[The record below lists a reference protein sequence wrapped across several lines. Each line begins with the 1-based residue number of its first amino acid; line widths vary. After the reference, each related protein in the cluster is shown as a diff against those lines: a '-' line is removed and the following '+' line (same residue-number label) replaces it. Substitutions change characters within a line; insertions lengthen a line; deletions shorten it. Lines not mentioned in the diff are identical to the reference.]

1 MEGSSKYVKH
11 ASNAH
16 YTIRRAMKK
25 IKLDDAVEFTNS
37 AGRTITGTVTSVEGS
52 WVTVWEQPG
61 SVYRL
66 PVSALKLVR
75 VPA

>member
-1 MEGSSKYVKH
+1 
-11 ASNAH
+11 
-16 YTIRRAMKK
+16 MKT
-25 IKLDDAVEFTNS
+25 IKLDDTVEFTNS